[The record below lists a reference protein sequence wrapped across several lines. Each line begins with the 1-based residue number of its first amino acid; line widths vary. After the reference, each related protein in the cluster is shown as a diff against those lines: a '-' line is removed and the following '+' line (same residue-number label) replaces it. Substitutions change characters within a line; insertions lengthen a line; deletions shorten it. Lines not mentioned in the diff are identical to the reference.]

1 MTRPVGK
8 IFEEDFQKSIP
19 QDYYWYRLRDCPAGW
34 TKDAP
39 EGQEPLRRFTPRNG
53 YDLFMYAQGHL
64 FTLELKTVK
73 GARFPLSNMSDLQE
87 TELAKAHAHDGVR
100 SGLVVNYRE
109 LERTYF
115 LPITAIWQAR
125 IEGVKSINMDMA
137 ERLGIFIPSKK
148 KISRYTYDV
157 QEFVYQTQDLYG
169 RIQNGNP

>member
-1 MTRPVGK
+1 
-8 IFEEDFQKSIP
+8 
-19 QDYYWYRLRDCPAGW
+19 
-34 TKDAP
+34 
-39 EGQEPLRRFTPRNG
+39 
-53 YDLFMYAQGHL
+53 
-64 FTLELKTVK
+64 
-73 GARFPLSNMSDLQE
+73 
-87 TELAKAHAHDGVR
+87 
-100 SGLVVNYRE
+100 VNYRE